1 MCLGGTPLAV
11 LRNALASLAESF
23 AVLRGHLLL
32 GQHNVDV
39 VGENALLEDDD
50 VDEACALLVLP
61 APVRL
66 RTEQSSVVMMS
77 SKW

>member
-1 MCLGGTPLAV
+1 MCRGETPLAV

-39 VGENALLEDDD
+39 VGENALLEGDD
-50 VDEACALLVLP
+50 VDEACALLFLP
-61 APVRL
+61 APLSGFGLSNHRS
-66 RTEQSSVVMMS
+66 R
-77 SKW
+77 